1 MMKDQKI
8 DTFIW
13 EGLGF
18 PIRLINVPMKKVFG
32 EWVLNINLEHFQRIV
47 LHNLAKKPASLK
59 GAEIRFI
66 IDYLKM
72 STREFAHIF
81 GVTHAAVLKWENEK
95 SKMNPCTEICVRL
108 YILNHL
114 KIADKEFRR
123 LYSKITHQNAGNS
136 INNQSPLE
144 IDAEKIAC

>member
-1 MMKDQKI
+1 MKEIKKDI
-8 DTFIW
+8 FIW

-32 EWVLNINLEHFQRIV
+32 EWVLSINLDHFQKVV
-47 LHNLAKKPASLK
+47 LLNLVRKPVSLS
-59 GAEIRFI
+59 GAELRFI

-72 STREFAHIF
+72 STREFAHLF

-95 SKMNPCTEICVRL
+95 SKMNPSTEICVRL

-114 KIADKEFRR
+114 KVADKEFRR
-123 LYSKITHQNAGNS
+123 SYLKMNHQNLANS
-136 INNQSPLE
+136 EHNKTLLE